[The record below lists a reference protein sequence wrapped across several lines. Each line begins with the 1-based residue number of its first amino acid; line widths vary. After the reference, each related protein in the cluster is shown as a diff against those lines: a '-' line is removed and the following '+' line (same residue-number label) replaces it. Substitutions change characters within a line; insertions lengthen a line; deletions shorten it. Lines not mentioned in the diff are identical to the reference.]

1 MSCVHSREEV
11 TRNVLRQSCDDVGT
25 IQNVTLV
32 CCQSKPNLEKAG
44 DDILPE
50 EKDDFIQRMKQ
61 RSQNVLIKRA
71 IEARTWFRPA
81 SP

>member
-1 MSCVHSREEV
+1 MTAEDIVLGNKEV
-11 TRNVLRQSCDDVGT
+11 
-25 IQNVTLV
+25 
-32 CCQSKPNLEKAG
+32 
-44 DDILPE
+44 
-50 EKDDFIQRMKQ
+50 FISRMKQ